1 MSRQNAAHP
10 SSLADMTRPHR
21 PLARSAFA
29 SLLLA
34 AAGTAAAHTDTG
46 AAGGFVSGFT
56 HPLVGIDHLLAMVA
70 VGVWGAVLRAPLIW
84 ALPVV
89 FPLLMVVGGVVGIL
103 GIGLPGVEVGI
114 ALSVLLLG
122 LAIAAAWRAP
132 VAAAIAIVA
141 LFGVLHG
148 HAHGTELPDSVSPA
162 AYAAGFVVSTGL
174 LHLSGILLGSLDR
187 LPRGLVILRCI
198 GALMGVAGGWML
210 VGRLL

>member
-1 MSRQNAAHP
+1 MRLCQP
-10 SSLADMTRPHR
+10 PLPRPMTH
-21 PLARSAFA
+21 ARSLGRCAAA

-34 AAGTAAAHTDTG
+34 FAGGAAAHTDTG
-46 AAGGFVSGFT
+46 SATGFLSGFI
-56 HPLVGIDHLLAMVA
+56 HPLAGMDHLLAMVA
-70 VGVWGAVLRAPLIW
+70 VGVWGAVLRAPLLW

-103 GIGLPGVEVGI
+103 GIGLPGVEIGI
-114 ALSVLLLG
+114 AMSVLLLG

-132 VAAAIAIVA
+132 VPAAIALVA

-148 HAHGTELPDSVSPA
+148 HAHGTELPEAASPA

-187 LPRGLVILRCI
+187 FPRGLAMLRCI
-198 GALMGVAGGWML
+198 GGAMGAAGGWML
-210 VGRLL
+210 ATRLL